1 MTETGQSRTARPS
14 ETVPDEGDPG
24 SGDRTAFETLERTL
38 AYARR
43 HDYTGWDYGDGMDN
57 RIREAL
63 PVESKWLNVAF
74 QEVAKRTPVNVR
86 PLLGVHP
93 RRNYQGAALFAMANR
108 TMARVADELAVGPR
122 RDVDYDAEARRL
134 ADWLVEYSTDGYSGF
149 CAGYPHPI
157 QHLDGRGHPYEPDV
171 VDTSYGVKALL
182 RAGAY
187 DRRYAETV
195 RSAADFA
202 LSDLNYRPVE
212 SGRGAVVDYH
222 TKHPEDYYTIN
233 AGALCARMFVDLY
246 DHFGDEELR
255 RRARDLF
262 DHVADL
268 QTDRGGWYYRD
279 PPEASHLSMDNHH
292 NGFVLECFQRYRA
305 VTGEDRYDDTLD
317 DALRFYRDEL
327 FEPTGA
333 PNFDEESAYPRDV
346 HASTQGALV
355 FTYAGDLR
363 FARRILQW
371 AFEHFYAGGGK
382 FHYRIERWHRKRV
395 TLMRWCQA
403 WMAYAVSEYLDARIG
418 SRADG

>member
-1 MTETGQSRTARPS
+1 MTETDQPRTAR
-14 ETVPDEGDPG
+14 TVERDGTAPD
-24 SGDRTAFETLERTL
+24 DRTAFEMLERTL

-43 HDYTGWDYGDGMDN
+43 RDYTGWDYGDGMDS
-57 RIREAL
+57 RIRRAL
-63 PVESKWLNVAF
+63 PVDSKWLNVAF
-74 QEVAKRTPVNVR
+74 QEAAKRAPINVR
-86 PLLGVHP
+86 PLLLVEP
-93 RRNYQGAALFAMANR
+93 RRNYQGAALFSMANR
-108 TMARVADELAVGPR
+108 TMARVADDLAVGPR
-122 RDVDYDAEARRL
+122 RDVDYGAEARRL

-157 QHLDGRGHPYEPDV
+157 QHLDGRGHPYQPDV
-171 VDTSYGVKALL
+171 VNTSFGVKALL
-182 RAGAY
+182 RAAEF
-187 DRRYAETV
+187 DERYPEAV

-202 LSDLNYRPVE
+202 LSDLNFRPVE

-246 DHFGDEELR
+246 DHFGDADLR

-262 DHVADL
+262 DHIVDL

-292 NGFVLECFQRYRA
+292 NGFVIECFQRYRA
-305 VTGEDRYDDTLD
+305 VTGEDRYDDVLA

-333 PNFDEESAYPRDV
+333 PNFDEEDAYPRDV

-363 FARRILQW
+363 FARRILEW
-371 AFEHFYAGGGK
+371 AFEHFYAGDGR
-382 FHYRIERWHRKRV
+382 FYYRKGRLHTKRV

-403 WMAYAVSEYLDARIG
+403 WMAYAISEYLDARVD
-418 SRADG
+418 SRAEG